1 MLNKINIFENN
12 KSDLINSHTGVVIH
26 LENKIKEL
34 QILLSNN
41 NNESE
46 EKYRLLLNE
55 KTFLSEELNNKKAE
69 FNIIVCDL
77 NNKLSLQSID

>member
-1 MLNKINIFENN
+1 
-12 KSDLINSHTGVVIH
+12 
-26 LENKIKEL
+26 
-34 QILLSNN
+34 LLSNN